1 MDFAVY
7 EQFSCLQRILKI
19 PQDTENVYSVVFRPY
34 FFLYCAENSCPSLEI
49 IRKLFDLCYFAHSKT
64 SHVKETRAQ
73 LLLTNL
79 IVTLINVSKAI
90 LKTYTSKIVNT
101 GLLNHIKYNYF

>member
-1 MDFAVY
+1 MSPENPQNSPRYRECVQRGVQTLFFSVLCRKLLS
-7 EQFSCLQRILKI
+7 QFRNYK
-19 PQDTENVYSVVFRPY
+19 
-34 FFLYCAENSCPSLEI
+34 
-49 IRKLFDLCYFAHSKT
+49 KLFDLCYFAHSKT

>member
-49 IRKLFDLCYFAHSKT
+49 IRNF
-64 SHVKETRAQ
+64 
-73 LLLTNL
+73 LTC
-79 IVTLINVSKAI
+79 AI
-90 LKTYTSKIVNT
+90 LLIAR
-101 GLLNHIKYNYF
+101 LHM